1 MESLRKFLRRWY
13 LGDSRA
19 ADRFRYVLLGFDLL
33 VVGFFFITTMVP
45 FQDWF
50 RTVDYIIAGPLVLD
64 FLARML
70 VAPSLRRYF
79 RDVVTLADLVVIV
92 TLFAPLT
99 GHNLSFLRVLRAL
112 RLFHSYR
119 TQREL
124 RKDFRTFRRNEDIIE
139 ASVNLGLFVF
149 VVTAMVFVLQGQ
161 TNAAIS
167 NYLDALYFT
176 IATLT
181 TTGFGD
187 ITLQG
192 TSGRLLSVVIMVVG
206 VGLFL
211 RLVQAIFRP
220 PKVSYRCP
228 TCGLSRHDTDA
239 VHCKACGEQ
248 LNITDEGD

>member
-1 MESLRKFLRRWY
+1 MESLRTFLRQWY
-13 LGDSRA
+13 LGDSQA
-19 ADRFRYVLLGFDLL
+19 ADRFRYVLLAFDLL
-33 VVGFFFITTMVP
+33 VVSFFLVTTMLP

-50 RTVDYIIAGPLVLD
+50 RVVDYVIAGPLVLD

-119 TQREL
+119 VQSEL
-124 RKDFRTFRRNEDIIE
+124 RKDFRTFKRNEDVIE
-139 ASVNLGLFVF
+139 ATLNLGLFIF
-149 VVTAMVFVLQGQ
+149 VVTAMVFVLQHPQ
-161 TNAAIS
+161 NAGIR

-192 TSGRLLSVVIMVVG
+192 TSGRVLSVVIMVVG

-211 RLVQAIFRP
+211 RLVRALFRP
-220 PKVSYRCP
+220 PKVNYRCP

-239 VHCKACGEQ
+239 VHCKACGEL